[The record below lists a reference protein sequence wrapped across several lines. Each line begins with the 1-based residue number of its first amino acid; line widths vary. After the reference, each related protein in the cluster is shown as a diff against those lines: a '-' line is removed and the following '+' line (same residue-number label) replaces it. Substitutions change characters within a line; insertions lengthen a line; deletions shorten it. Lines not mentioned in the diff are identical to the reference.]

1 MANQGRL
8 KIWTGNSHWFSVN
21 LKPLQISLPKFQH
34 FYNYER
40 NEISPNLEGV
50 AQKVCLLRPFEV
62 LNIFGGKSISF
73 APRTFKFSEKRVSI
87 EMYKWWNFGVDISNH
102 FWLIG
107 QKPILT
113 FKSPPPLVQI
123 SSKWTRGG
131 GDLKVKIGQS
141 WIAKKWLEIS
151 TPKFHHLYIS
161 IETRFSPNL
170 KVLGA
175 KEMDFPPKMFKTSNG
190 HSGDIFWA
198 TPSKFGEISFL

>member
-1 MANQGRL
+1 MDRNWIDQIHTDVHIGQGRL

-73 APRTFKFSEKRVSI
+73 APRTFKFGEKRVSI

-102 FWLIG
+102 FFAIQNWPFCLSNSHPTRYKNNFQKLFLYLVGRELERQNG
-107 QKPILT
+107 Q
-113 FKSPPPLVQI
+113 F
-123 SSKWTRGG
+123 
-131 GDLKVKIGQS
+131 
-141 WIAKKWLEIS
+141 WIAEKWLEIS
-151 TPKFHHLYIS
+151 TPKFYQLYILVK
-161 IETRFSPNL
+161 TRFSP
-170 KVLGA
+170 KMKALGA
-175 KEMDFPPKMFKTSNG
+175 
-190 HSGDIFWA
+190 
-198 TPSKFGEISFL
+198 